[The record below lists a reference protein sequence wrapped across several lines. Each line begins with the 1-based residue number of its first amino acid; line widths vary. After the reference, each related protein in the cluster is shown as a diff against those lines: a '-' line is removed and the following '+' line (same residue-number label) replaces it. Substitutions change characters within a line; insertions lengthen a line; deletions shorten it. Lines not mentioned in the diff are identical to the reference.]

1 MVHLFRFTAEKATV
15 DLGKVP
21 YHFKQETSI
30 AFKMTNTEAFPGAAA
45 GFRIRD
51 GLCCGVG
58 LLPGPGTSACCA
70 WDGGGGGNYKSSVM
84 SIVTREEKT
93 WPVN

>member
-21 YHFKQETSI
+21 YHFKEETSI

-70 WDGGGGGNYKSSVM
+70 WDGGGGGITNLV
-84 SIVTREEKT
+84 
-93 WPVN
+93 

>member
-21 YHFKQETSI
+21 YHFKEETSI

-45 GFRIRD
+45 GFGSGMVSAVVWVCCLARELLHVVLGMGEG
-51 GLCCGVG
+51 GLQ
-58 LLPGPGTSACCA
+58 
-70 WDGGGGGNYKSSVM
+70 
-84 SIVTREEKT
+84 I
-93 WPVN
+93 